1 METKE
6 PVSTFEIFPWNSNFE
21 TGIQTIDEQHQQLVY
36 ILNKLASHLA
46 DCSNELVLNEIFEEL
61 ANYADYHFKT
71 EESIWSEYFL
81 EDEWYQSHELA
92 HSYFI
97 GDVLALKYNED
108 NKPFDDVV
116 YEIVSFL
123 SKWLA
128 YHILDTDK
136 RMAKAVLFIQKG
148 TSIEDA
154 KVQAFEEMSGSTN
167 VLINTVLSMYDNL
180 SARTLDLMR
189 EKTLRKQ
196 AEEALKRSEEYWKFI
211 LDGGLDNV
219 WDWNISENCITC
231 SSSETPA
238 LKVVNKNIQ
247 ADHIES
253 TIHPEDA
260 ERLKLDLEAHLNG
273 ETEFFSNKHRV
284 LRKNGSW
291 SWVLSRGK
299 VVQRDNDGNAIRMV
313 GTYDDLTE
321 RELATQIYLN
331 SNQAIL
337 ISDVNN
343 NIISVNPAFT
353 KITGHS
359 AEQVIGKNPKILASG
374 RHDKVFFDTMWR
386 SINEFGQ
393 WSGEIYNKRE
403 NGEIY
408 PEILMINTVKNHSG
422 KIDHYFALFDDISEK
437 KRAQELIY
445 EKLNY
450 DSLTKLP
457 NRSLFNEMLQKEIKR
472 SHRLKSSF
480 ALLFIDLD
488 HFKNVN
494 ETLGHEI
501 GDVLLIKATHRI
513 AQQIQGNNTIS
524 HFGGDKYTV
533 ILSDIKDTIDIDLI
547 SGGIITTLS
556 EPFELQGNRIYI
568 SASIGIALYP
578 NDAEEAS
585 HLLKKADQAMYMA
598 KKMGRSCFHY
608 FTPSMQEFADKRR
621 NLINDLHDAITFNQ
635 FEVYY
640 QPIIDLKTMKTN
652 KAEALIRWNHPK
664 YGIVSPNDFIS
675 LAEESGLIIE
685 LGNWVYYEATR
696 QTKLW
701 QDKFDPEFQI
711 SINKSAV
718 QFRSSAKVEDWID
731 HLNKIG
737 LSAQSTIIEITE
749 SNFMENESN
758 TVEKLFRLH
767 DAGFGLSLDDFG
779 TGYSSLSYL
788 QKFNVDYIKIDR
800 SFISSLSPDSKNIT
814 LCESIIIM
822 AHKLGI
828 KVVAEGIETTFQ
840 HQFLTELEC
849 DYGQGY
855 LFSCPVTAQ
864 NFEKLLH
871 VWNRTQN
878 II

>member
-1 METKE
+1 MEINDSA
-6 PVSTFEIFPWNSNFE
+6 STFEIFPWNSNFE

-36 ILNKLASHLA
+36 ILNKLATHLA
-46 DCSNELVLNEIFEEL
+46 DCSNEIVLNEIFEEL

-71 EESIWSEYFL
+71 EESIWSEYFF
-81 EDEWYQSHELA
+81 EDEWYQSHESA

-97 GDVLALKYNED
+97 GDVLALKRNEE

-148 TSIEDA
+148 FSINDA
-154 KVQAFEEMSGSTN
+154 KIHAFEEMSGSTN

-219 WDWNISENCITC
+219 WDWNITDNCITG
-231 SSSETPA
+231 SNAENST
-238 LKVVNKNIQ
+238 LNIINKNINV
-247 ADHIES
+247 DNMHS
-253 TIHPEDA
+253 SVHPEDA
-260 ERLKLDLEAHLNG
+260 ARLKSDMEAHLKG

-299 VVQRDNDGNAIRMV
+299 VVQRDSDGNALRMV

-337 ISDVNN
+337 ISDINN

-353 KITGHS
+353 KITGYE
-359 AEQVIGKNPKILASG
+359 AEEIIGKNPKILSSG
-374 RHDKVFFDTMWR
+374 KHDNTFFKKMWK
-386 SINEFGQ
+386 SVHEYGQ
-393 WSGEIYNKRE
+393 WSGEIYNKKK
-403 NGEIY
+403 NGEIF
-408 PEILMINTVKNHSG
+408 PEILMINTVKNQAGS
-422 KIDHYFALFDDISEK
+422 IDHYFALFDDITEK
-437 KRAQELIY
+437 KQAQELIF
-445 EKLNY
+445 ETINY

-457 NRSLFNEMLQKEIKR
+457 NRSMFKEFLQKEIKQ
-472 SHRLKSSF
+472 SKRLNISF

-488 HFKNVN
+488 HFKDVN
-494 ETLGHEI
+494 DTLGHEI
-501 GDVLLIKATHRI
+501 GDALLVKTAHRI
-513 AQQIQGNNTIS
+513 KWHLRETDTVA
-524 HFGGDKYTV
+524 HFGGDKYTI
-533 ILSDIKDTIDIDLI
+533 ILSDIKDTVDIDLI
-547 SGGIITTLS
+547 ANAIISILS
-556 EPFELQGNRIYI
+556 EPFELHGNRIYV
-568 SASIGIALYP
+568 SASIGITLYP
-578 NDAEEAS
+578 SDADDAS
-585 HLLKKADQAMYMA
+585 HLLKKSEQAMYTA
-598 KKMGRSCFHY
+598 KKMGRSRFHY
-608 FTPSMQEFADKRR
+608 YTPLMQEIADKRR
-621 NLINDLHDAITFNQ
+621 NLIIDLHDALKLKQ

-640 QPIIDLKTMKTN
+640 QPIVDLKTMKIK
-652 KAEALIRWNHPK
+652 KAEALLRWNHPE
-664 YGIVSPNDFIS
+664 YGIVSPNDFIP
-675 LAEESGLIIE
+675 LAEESGLIIDI
-685 LGNWVYYEATR
+685 GNWVYYEATR
-696 QTKLW
+696 QTKQW
-701 QDKFDPEFQI
+701 NDQFDPEFQI
-711 SINKSAV
+711 SINKSPV
-718 QFRSSAKVEDWID
+718 QFRSSEKIQDWIN
-731 HLNKIG
+731 HLKKIG
-737 LSAQSTIIEITE
+737 LNIQNIVIEITE

-767 DAGFGLSLDDFG
+767 DSGFGLSLDDFG

-800 SFISSLSPDSKNIT
+800 SFVSSLSPHSKNIT
-814 LCESIIIM
+814 LCEAIIVM
-822 AHKLGI
+822 AHKLDI
-828 KVVAEGIETTFQ
+828 KVVAEGIETSFQ
-840 HQFLTELEC
+840 HQFLEKLGC

-864 NFEKLLH
+864 NFETLLN
-871 VWNRTQN
+871 VWNR
-878 II
+878 

>member
-1 METKE
+1 METNE
-6 PVSTFEIFPWNSNFE
+6 STGNFEIFPWNSNFE
-21 TGIQTIDEQHQQLVY
+21 TGIETIDQQHQQLVY
-36 ILNKLASHLA
+36 ILNKLATHLA
-46 DCSNELVLNEIFEEL
+46 DCSNEIVLNEIFEEL
-61 ANYADYHFKT
+61 TNYADYHFKT

-97 GDVLALKYNED
+97 GDVLALKYNEEK
-108 NKPFDDVV
+108 KPFDDVV

-148 TSIEDA
+148 FSVSEA
-154 KVQAFEEMSGSTN
+154 KIHAFEEMSGSTN

-189 EKTLRKQ
+189 EKTLRRQ
-196 AEEALKRSEEYWKFI
+196 AEDALKRSEEYWKFI

-219 WDWNISENCITC
+219 WDWNITENSMSC
-231 SSSETPA
+231 SGAETPA
-238 LKVVNKNIQ
+238 LKVVNKNIHV
-247 ADHIES
+247 DHIQS

-260 ERLKLDLEAHLNG
+260 ARLKADLDAHLNG
-273 ETEFFSNKHRV
+273 ETEFFSNKHRI

-299 VVQRDNDGNAIRMV
+299 VVQRDSNGNPLRMV

-337 ISDVNN
+337 ISDTNN

-353 KITGHS
+353 KITGFS
-359 AEQVIGKNPKILASG
+359 AEEVIGKNPQLLSSG
-374 RHDKVFFDTMWR
+374 KHNKDFFKKMWT
-386 SINEFGQ
+386 SIKEYGQ
-393 WSGEIYNKRE
+393 WSGEIYNKRK
-403 NGEIY
+403 NGDIF
-408 PEILMINTVKNHSG
+408 PEVLMINTVKNQAG
-422 KIDHYFALFDDISEK
+422 GIDHYFALFDDISEK
-437 KRAQELIY
+437 KRAQELIF
-445 EKLNY
+445 EKINY

-457 NRSLFNEMLQKEIKR
+457 NRSMFKECLQKEISQSKR
-472 SHRLKSSF
+472 LNASF

-488 HFKNVN
+488 HFKDVN
-494 ETLGHEI
+494 DTLGHEI
-501 GDVLLIKATHRI
+501 GDALLVKASHRI
-513 AQQIQGNNTIS
+513 SWHIREADTIA
-524 HFGGDKYTV
+524 HFGGDKYTI
-533 ILSDIKDTIDIDLI
+533 ILSNINDTVEIDIVANEII
-547 SGGIITTLS
+547 SILS
-556 EPFELQGNRIYI
+556 EPFELHGHRIYI
-568 SASIGIALYP
+568 SASIGISIYP
-578 NDAEEAS
+578 TDAEDES
-585 HLLKKADQAMYMA
+585 HLIKKSEQAMYAA
-598 KKMGRSCFHY
+598 KKLGRSRFHY
-608 FTPSMQEFADKRR
+608 YTPLMQESADKRR
-621 NLINDLHDAITFNQ
+621 NLINDLHDALALNQ

-640 QPIIDLKTMKTN
+640 QPIVDLKTMKIK
-652 KAEALIRWNHPK
+652 KAEALLRWNHPD
-664 YGIVSPNDFIS
+664 YGVVSPNDFIP

-685 LGNWVYYEATR
+685 IGNWVYYEATK

-701 QDKFDPEFQI
+701 HDQFDPEMQI
-711 SINKSAV
+711 SINKSPV
-718 QFRSSAKVEDWID
+718 QFRSSEKIENWFD
-731 HLNKIG
+731 HLESIG
-737 LSAQSTIIEITE
+737 LSPENIVIEITE

-767 DAGFGLSLDDFG
+767 DARFGLSLDDFG

-800 SFISSLSPDSKNIT
+800 SFVSSLSPDSKNIT
-814 LCESIIIM
+814 LCEAIIVM

-828 KVVAEGIETTFQ
+828 KVIAEGIETAFQ
-840 HQFLTELEC
+840 QQFLTELGC

-855 LFSCPVTAQ
+855 LFSCPITAF

-871 VWNRTQN
+871 IWNR
-878 II
+878 